1 MAHVEHLTTQERLHL
16 ARKRRI
22 QQLKVWASREKD
34 WLRHQKKGR
43 NNANKKQK
51 HIFFNDSVM
60 LLEAAARNDIEEVER
75 LLKKGVNPDSTNEDG
90 LTALHQCCIDDN
102 ERMMKLLLDYGAN
115 VNAEDSEKWT
125 PLHAAATCGHLHL
138 VRYLINSGANL
149 LAVNADGNMPYDI
162 CEDEAALD
170 HIESAMAARGVTQE
184 LIDDTRAATELKMLQ
199 DLEQHVAKHGA
210 QGLEEHDHQGATP
223 LHIAAAN
230 GYIRVVEFLLDQ
242 HVSTDVRD
250 NDDWHPVHAA
260 ACWGHMEVLEL
271 LVQNGADLNAKTK
284 HEETP
289 ADICEDAELRE
300 RIIQLKSEQE
310 TKKAAEAQRKRVRRS
325 QSNTRT
331 QSVRRTSIRDK
342 TLTTK
347 KDAQEEARLRLQAQE
362 VFIVPVDNVDGP
374 APSSVPLPAPRTSN
388 QSPGPSLARQPAP
401 APVPIG
407 SPPQTPVRSPP
418 QTPVRSPPQTPLR
431 SPPPTP
437 VRSAPQSPMQLRG
450 PVLPSSADDK
460 DSPPAPGRRA
470 LPEGR
475 DNDSQASCESS
486 GPVTSSATNSLA
498 GSPAPLDLPAE
509 AAYVTDTNGKI
520 NIHVSVTIN
529 AGTLADLKKQRASI
543 RNGTV
548 QSHSAAANAA
558 GSNGNL
564 LVAADAAGLPP
575 PGCVKRFAGN
585 TSDVVEDARSRRC
598 CIIS

>member
-1 MAHVEHLTTQERLHL
+1 MEHADLVAEMAHVEHLTTQERLHL

-34 WLRHQKKGR
+34 WLRHQRKGR
-43 NNANKKQK
+43 SNVSKKLK
-51 HIFFNDSVM
+51 HIFFSDSVM

-170 HIESAMAARGVTQE
+170 HIESAMAARGVTQD
-184 LIDDTRAATELKMLQ
+184 LIDDTRAATELKMLH
-199 DLEQHVAKHGA
+199 DLEQHVAKFGS

-284 HEETP
+284 HDETP

-300 RIIQLKSEQE
+300 RIVQLRSEQE
-310 TKKAAEAQRKRVRRS
+310 TKRAAEAQRRRVRRS

-342 TLTTK
+342 TLTSK

-374 APSSVPLPAPRTSN
+374 PPVSTPLPV
-388 QSPGPSLARQPAP
+388 
-401 APVPIG
+401 PVPRSVNSSPALANGG
-407 SPPQTPVRSPP
+407 SPPQTPVRSP
-418 QTPVRSPPQTPLR
+418 T
-431 SPPPTP
+431 
-437 VRSAPQSPMQLRG
+437 QSPLHSPASTPSQSDSRFSQ
-450 PVLPSSADDK
+450 PVEAENDNQSQTSS
-460 DSPPAPGRRA
+460 PPGRRS
-470 LPEGR
+470 LPEGK
-475 DNDSQASCESS
+475 DDDSQASCESGNIVPAS
-486 GPVTSSATNSLA
+486 PTSSHTS
-498 GSPAPLDLPAE
+498 SPAPLDLPTE

-548 QSHSAAANAA
+548 QSHSAASASTA
-558 GSNGNL
+558 SSTNGNGGL
-564 LVAADAAGLPP
+564 LAAVDTASLPP
-575 PGCVKRFAGN
+575 PGSVKRFAGN

-598 CIIS
+598 CTIS